1 MKNSNFAAWANGSN
15 FDLEAEKYWNMV
27 DFELTGSNF
36 NTIRKTSDPESFNT
50 STFGPAGMTAYSR
63 ISANNARAV
72 VDELRVPTN
81 ADKSIFG
88 HVSIPGRE

>member
-1 MKNSNFAAWANGSN
+1 PRM
-15 FDLEAEKYWNMV
+15 
-27 DFELTGSNF
+27 GSNF

-88 HVSIPGRE
+88 HVSIPEGSDYRSAFFLLNTRRMLHD